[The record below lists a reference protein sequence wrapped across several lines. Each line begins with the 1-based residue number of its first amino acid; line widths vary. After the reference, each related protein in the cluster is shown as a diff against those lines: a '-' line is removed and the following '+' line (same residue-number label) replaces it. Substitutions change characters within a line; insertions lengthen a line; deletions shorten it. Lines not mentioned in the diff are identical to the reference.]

1 MKILKFALL
10 ALLFTSHAVFPASQI
25 SGKVVNVS
33 DGDTIILLVNNSET
47 IKVRL
52 SEIDAPEK
60 NQPWGNKSK
69 QALSILVASK
79 IVTVSASGKDRY
91 GRTLGTLYLDEEN
104 INKLMVQNGD
114 AWAYTKYVT
123 DHEYFLL
130 QDQAKKNNVGL
141 WAMNPDQVIPPW
153 EWRQKSK

>member
-1 MKILKFALL
+1 MKIIKITIL
-10 ALLFTSHAVFPASQI
+10 ALLLTTYSVFAADNLF
-25 SGKVVNVS
+25 GRVVNVS
-33 DGDTIILLVNNSET
+33 DGDTVTILINEAES

-60 NQPWGNKSK
+60 SQPWGNKSK
-69 QALSILVASK
+69 QALMALIANK
-79 IVTVSASGKDRY
+79 NVTVGINGKDRY
-91 GRTLGTLYLDEEN
+91 GRILGTIYLKETN

-123 DHEYFLL
+123 DQEYFLL
-130 QDQAKKNNVGL
+130 QQLAKTQKIGL
-141 WAMNPDQVIPPW
+141 WSISDDQTIPPW

>member
-1 MKILKFALL
+1 MKIIKITIL
-10 ALLFTSHAVFPASQI
+10 ALFLTTYSVFAADSI
-25 SGKVVNVS
+25 FGRVVNVS
-33 DGDTIILLVNNSET
+33 DGDTVTILINEAET

-69 QALSILVASK
+69 QALTALIANQNV
-79 IVTVSASGKDRY
+79 IVNATGKDRY
-91 GRTLGTLYLDEEN
+91 GRTLGTIYLKETN

-114 AWAYTKYVT
+114 AWAYTTYVT
-123 DHEYFLL
+123 DQEYFLL
-130 QDQAKKNNVGL
+130 QEQSKTQKIGL
-141 WAMNPDQVIPPW
+141 WSISEDQTIPPW